1 MMANEVVIDGKLM
14 SIGSKSWRPEV
25 YQINYG
31 AELGPHDPG
40 SDKTRIGQTFANR
53 GPGPGNHAQGH
64 TNIQTTVDMNRMG
77 QNISPE
83 GQAMHHANRS
93 DSFLHRNGIPNCL
106 NREDV
111 SDCRSTKKQ
120 SSAMKIASKVI
131 LIIILVAAYNA
142 YLVYAIHFHLATGR
156 PIDWCGGLGFLI
168 IITVIVY
175 CNLLYF
181 HVIKRFLIWKR
192 IKIQPSERMEQIV
205 SKTASKWVMTLSVIA
220 AIFIFLIIDTA
231 NDRQRLISAGGIVA
245 IITFGA
251 VFSKSRKD
259 IIWRHVTWG
268 LTLQFIFGLLILRW
282 SYGTA
287 FFKCLGTK
295 VDTFLGFTDAGSSF
309 VFGYLVNQQP
319 FLPKLLKNGSVE
331 QQVAESINVAHATSS
346 VVVFKA
352 LSTVYFF
359 SFLVSMLFYL
369 GALQWLVIKIGWL
382 LQATIGT
389 TACESLNAAANIFI
403 GQATAPFLIK
413 PYLADLTLS
422 EIHAVM
428 TGGFATIAG
437 TVLAAYVSFGV
448 SSAHLVSASVMSAPA
463 ALAFSKLFYPETE
476 KSKTKAD
483 NLVIEAPKE
492 ANILDAATQG
502 ASSAGILVV
511 NITAIVV
518 AFIAFMAFLNSIVAF
533 LGDLVGISGLSFDVI
548 LGKLFIPLTFVMGVE
563 WDDCEKI
570 SRLIGLKTILNEFIA
585 YRELGVLIENGEI
598 SQRSTTIAT
607 YALCGFAN
615 PGSIGVQLATLS
627 SMAPGR
633 KADFAKVAFRAFISG
648 TLACFLTACI
658 AGSLY
663 DQETYIKL

>member
-1 MMANEVVIDGKLM
+1 MANEVVIDGKLM
-14 SIGSKSWRPEV
+14 SIGSKSWRPEM

-40 SDKTRIGQTFANR
+40 SDNTRIGQTFANR
-53 GPGPGNHAQGH
+53 GPGSGNQAQGH
-64 TNIQTTVDMNRMG
+64 TKSQTTVDMSRMG
-77 QNISPE
+77 QNIIL
-83 GQAMHHANRS
+83 GQAVQSSKRS
-93 DSFLHRNGIPNCL
+93 DSYMNGNGMPDYTNTEAAG
-106 NREDV
+106 N
-111 SDCRSTKKQ
+111 CRSEKKQ
-120 SSAMKIASKVI
+120 SSMMKIASKVI

-142 YLVYAIHFHLATGR
+142 YLVYAIHFHLSTGR
-156 PIDWCGGLGFLI
+156 PMDWCGGLGFLI
-168 IITVIVY
+168 VLTLIVY
-175 CNLLYF
+175 FFLLYF
-181 HVIKRFLIWKR
+181 HVIKRFMVWRR
-192 IKIQPSERMEQIV
+192 IRIGPSKRMEQILSTKV
-205 SKTASKWVMTLSVIA
+205 SKCVLTLLVIS
-220 AIFIFLIIDTA
+220 AISIFLIIDTVD
-231 NDRQRLISAGGIVA
+231 DRHRLISAGGIVV
-245 IITFGA
+245 IISFGA
-251 VFSKSRKD
+251 LFSKSRKD

-268 LTLQFIFGLLILRW
+268 LTLQFIFGLMILRW
-282 SYGTA
+282 SYGQA

-319 FLPKLLKNGSVE
+319 FLPKLLNNGSIE
-331 QQVAESINVAHATSS
+331 QQVAESINVAHAVSS

-359 SFLVSMLFYL
+359 SFLVSMLFYW
-369 GALQWLVIKIGWL
+369 GALQWLVVKIGWL
-382 LQATIGT
+382 LQVTIGT

-492 ANILDAATQG
+492 ANVLDAATQG

-548 LGKLFIPLTFVMGVE
+548 LGKVFIPLTFVMGIE

-598 SQRSTTIAT
+598 SQRSTVIAT

-627 SMAPGR
+627 SMAPQR
-633 KADFAKVAFRAFISG
+633 KSDFAAVAFRAFISG
-648 TLACFLTACI
+648 TMACFLTACI
-658 AGSLY
+658 AGALY
-663 DQETYIKL
+663 DKTNFVKF

>member
-53 GPGPGNHAQGH
+53 GPGSGNQAQGH
-64 TNIQTTVDMNRMG
+64 TNSQTTVDMNRMG

-93 DSFLHRNGIPNCL
+93 DSFLNGMVDYPGTVDMANCQ
-106 NREDV
+106 
-111 SDCRSTKKQ
+111 SQKKQ
-120 SSAMKIASKVI
+120 SSMMKIASKVF

-168 IITVIVY
+168 IITMIVY

-181 HVIKRFLIWKR
+181 HVIKRFFIWRR
-192 IKIQPSERMEQIV
+192 IRIRPSKKMEQIV
-205 SKTASKWVMTLSVIA
+205 STKAFKWVMTLSVIA
-220 AIFIFLIIDTA
+220 AILIFLIIDTVK
-231 NDRQRLISAGGIVA
+231 DRHRLVSAGGIAV

-251 VFSKSRKD
+251 LFSKSRKD

-282 SYGTA
+282 SYGQA

-319 FLPKLLKNGSVE
+319 FLPKLLKNGSIE
-331 QQVAESINVAHATSS
+331 HQVAESINAAHATSS
-346 VVVFKA
+346 IVVFKA

-359 SFLVSMLFYL
+359 SFLVSMLFYW

-492 ANILDAATQG
+492 ANVLDAATQG

-518 AFIAFMAFLNSIVAF
+518 AFIAFMAFLNSVVAF

-548 LGKLFIPLTFVMGVE
+548 LGKLFIPLTFVMGIE
-563 WDDCEKI
+563 WDDCEQI

-598 SQRSTTIAT
+598 SKRSTVIAT

-627 SMAPGR
+627 SMAPER
-633 KADFAKVAFRAFISG
+633 KADFAAVAFRAFVSG

-658 AGSLY
+658 AGALY
-663 DQETYIKL
+663 DQENFIAF